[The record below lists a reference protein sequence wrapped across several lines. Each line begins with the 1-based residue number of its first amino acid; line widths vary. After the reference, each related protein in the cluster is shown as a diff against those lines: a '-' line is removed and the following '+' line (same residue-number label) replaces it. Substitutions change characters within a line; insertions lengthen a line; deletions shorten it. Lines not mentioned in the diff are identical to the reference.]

1 MRKCI
6 ITLFSP
12 GGWVV
17 QDLWDI
23 SPKIASRT
31 VSPEFQRNY
40 QLDKDRLQATGP
52 KAGFT
57 PGTGEVSGTTLITR
71 IQDTGYTYI

>member
-1 MRKCI
+1 MTVSNGQVHNNLI
-6 ITLFSP
+6 LAWWV
-12 GGWVV
+12 GGL

-40 QLDKDRLQATGP
+40 QVEKDKFQATGP
-52 KAGFT
+52 KAGYT
-57 PGTGEVSGTTLITR
+57 TGTGEVSEITLE
-71 IQDTGYTYI
+71 Y